1 MGCMSARDE
10 PERQAWEFKVT
21 HAKFRHTP
29 SLDTRQVYTKRP
41 ESALNFLTGSTFQA
55 ASKAFY
61 NYITDNSFQHLKPS
75 LAESSL
81 YCDYCDTKFD
91 YHLLSLM
98 VERVQKDWLLPL
110 FAGVSKL
117 GVCLKCLM
125 PAASRDMRH
134 CPVLPNSAQA
144 NNTFRHPTSFPFL
157 PSFNI
162 WPSQPPVPSSFLIH
176 QDRSPCVS
184 TANVVMI
191 LCQPPARLLQ
201 PATG

>member
-1 MGCMSARDE
+1 MGI
-10 PERQAWEFKVT
+10 
-21 HAKFRHTP
+21 HRHTP
-29 SLDTRQVYTKRP
+29 SLHKRP

-61 NYITDNSFQHLKPS
+61 NYVTNNSFQHLKPS

-117 GVCLKCLM
+117 GVCLKL
-125 PAASRDMRH
+125 AW
-134 CPVLPNSAQA
+134 VTLA
-144 NNTFRHPTSFPFL
+144 NRFSKNGF
-157 PSFNI
+157 
-162 WPSQPPVPSSFLIH
+162 
-176 QDRSPCVS
+176 
-184 TANVVMI
+184 
-191 LCQPPARLLQ
+191 
-201 PATG
+201 